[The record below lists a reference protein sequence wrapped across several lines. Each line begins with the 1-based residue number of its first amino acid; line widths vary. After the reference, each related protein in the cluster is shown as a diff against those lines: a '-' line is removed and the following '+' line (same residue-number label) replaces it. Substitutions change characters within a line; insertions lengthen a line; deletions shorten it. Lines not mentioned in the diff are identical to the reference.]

1 VIEPMTKA
9 ASTQTELIELLR
21 RFFTD
26 CADEYEIDMAFLYGS
41 RAGGLPR
48 IDSDLD
54 VAVLFGRRDLSEEE
68 AFARIADISL
78 KLANLLRMEVNVL
91 HIHDDFRKPML
102 YYNVIAL
109 GTPVYARQD
118 AQLLS
123 LRNDALFHM
132 GDFGI
137 FGLGWQYEVAKKNLE
152 SLIHAGV

>member
-1 VIEPMTKA
+1 MTKA
-9 ASTQTELIELLR
+9 ASTQTQLIELLR

-26 CADEYEIDMAFLYGS
+26 CADDYEIDMAFLYGS

-54 VAVLFGRRDLSEEE
+54 VAVLFGRRDLPEEE
-68 AFARIADISL
+68 AFERIADISL
-78 KLANLLRMEVNVL
+78 KLSNVLRMEVNVL

-132 GDFGI
+132 EDFGI
-137 FGLGWQYEVAKKNLE
+137 FGLGWQYEVSKNNLE